1 MSVAK
6 DNESPIIEQLNGPSD
21 LLPRIEAFADLSSGT
36 EFASY
41 KNPQWQFLL
50 GGQEITA
57 FALRSSNENDNRPDS
72 IAFDGCVLR
81 VKLDNDT
88 VGFGMVLVEPSKRGR
103 GFARLLIEKAM
114 QVNSDEEGKGKRF
127 VLAVC
132 SSLGRPLYNKLG
144 FKDAGLVTLLT
155 CSVSNLLLKTKHGHW
170 GNECLLVNNGKEC
183 KGDKRNLLVRLDA
196 KATGF
201 ERRER
206 INLLLSGY
214 AEGSRATVAFFSTDD
229 GPDSFSAAVARQ
241 DCPEGPLII
250 GPMMGREECCI
261 PLLWALVK
269 KHFEDNNREQI
280 GVKSVM
286 IMITDHPNLVSALMK
301 IEGMNKLWQC
311 PAMTS
316 DGNPVYQYGDGS
328 YLAMMHPTLG

>member
-1 MSVAK
+1 MSVATNK
-6 DNESPIIEQLNGPSD
+6 ESSIIEQLNGPSD
-21 LLPRIEAFADLSSGT
+21 LLPRVNAFANLSAGT

-41 KNPQWQFLL
+41 KIPQWQFLL

-57 FALRSSNENDNRPDS
+57 FALHSSKENDNPDN
-72 IAFDGCVLR
+72 IAFEGCVLR
-81 VKLDNDT
+81 VKLNNDT
-88 VGFGMVLVEPSKRGR
+88 DGFGMVLVDPSKRGR

-114 QVNSDEEGKGKRF
+114 QVNDEEGKEKIF

-132 SSLGRPLYNKLG
+132 SSLGRPLYSKLG

-155 CSVSNLLLKTKHGHW
+155 CSVSNLLKTKHRHW
-170 GNECLLVNNGKEC
+170 ENECLLVNNGKEC
-183 KGDKRNLLVRLDA
+183 KNDELNLLINLDA
-196 KATGF
+196 KATGI

-214 AEGSRATVAFFSTDD
+214 SEGSRATVAFLSTD
-229 GPDSFSAAVARQ
+229 SLESNHSSAAVARQ

-250 GPMMGREECCI
+250 GPMVGIEECCV
-261 PLLWALVK
+261 PLMCALIE
-269 KHFEDNNREQI
+269 KHFEVNDRERN
-280 GVKSVM
+280 GDTSVM
-286 IMITDHPNLVSALMK
+286 IMITDHPNLVLALTEVK
-301 IEGMNKLWQC
+301 GMNKLWQC

-316 DGNPVYQYGDGS
+316 DGKPVYQHGDGS